1 MLFLTRS
8 VGDKL
13 NIGGDVTVTVL
24 GFKGKQ
30 MLIGVDAPRDV
41 QIEREERLSRESM
54 ELQFEYRLVG

>member
-30 MLIGVDAPRDV
+30 LLIGVDAPRDV
-41 QIEREERLSRESM
+41 QIEREERLSRESTEM
-54 ELQFEYRLVG
+54 QFEYQLAG

>member
-13 NIGGDVTVTVL
+13 NIGEDITVTVL

-41 QIEREERLSRESM
+41 QIEREERLSRESAEM
-54 ELQFEYRLVG
+54 QFEYRLAG

>member
-1 MLFLTRS
+1 MLFITRR

-30 MLIGVDAPRDV
+30 MLIGIDAPRDV
-41 QIEREERLSRESM
+41 QIEREERLSLEST
-54 ELQFEYRLVG
+54 EIQFEYRLVG

>member
-30 MLIGVDAPRDV
+30 MLIGIDAPRDV
-41 QIEREERLSRESM
+41 QIEREERLFLEST
-54 ELQFEYRLVG
+54 EIQFEYRLAG